1 MMSNYIILSLFS
13 FIIIYGFVK
22 KVNIYDS
29 FIEGAKGTV
38 KTIISMFPTLIAF
51 YISLSFLLSSGL
63 IDFIEDNMNFEYGV
77 VLVQSLVR
85 PLSSSASMSIML
97 ECISKYGSDHLITII
112 STMIHYVSDASI
124 YIITFYFGMYKIK
137 NMDYL
142 LKYGLMINLFSYLV
156 SIILVIIFL

>member
-1 MMSNYIILSLFS
+1 MMSNYIIVSLFS

-63 IDFIEDNMNFEYGV
+63 IDFIEDNMNFQYGV

>member
-1 MMSNYIILSLFS
+1 MMSNYIIVSLFS

-22 KVNIYDS
+22 NVNIYDS

-63 IDFIEDNMNFEYGV
+63 IDFIEDNMNFQYGV

-156 SIILVIIFL
+156 SIILVIIFI

>member
-1 MMSNYIILSLFS
+1 MMSNYIIVSIFS